1 MSHLSGI
8 RHYEKDI
15 TKVKEEKEKANR
27 ALKLTKSPQDKEQK
41 AKEGKGTENPDGVK
55 QKKEHESETK
65 SRNSKP
71 GRNDKEF
78 EQEEYY
84 LKEKF
89 ESVIESLKIFKND
102 PLIFKPGEFL
112 LNMLF
117 W

>member
-1 MSHLSGI
+1 MLVSHLSGI

-27 ALKLTKSPQDKEQK
+27 ALKLTKSNQDKEQK
-41 AKEGKGTENPDGVK
+41 EKEGKGIEKTDCAK
-55 QKKEHESETK
+55 QKKEHDSETK
-65 SRNSKP
+65 SRHSKP
-71 GRNDKEF
+71 GRHDKEF

-102 PLIFKPGEFL
+102 PLFFKPGEFL
-112 LNMLF
+112 LM
-117 W
+117 